1 VFGESVSAPR
11 QSEECLFL
19 NVWTPSPDGQ
29 RRPVMVWL
37 HGGGLTAGSGSGA
50 LSDGAKLAA
59 RGDVVIVSV
68 NHRIG
73 LFGFLHLGDHV
84 EDERFRDSSCVGIQD
99 LVAALEWVRDN
110 IGEFGGDPS
119 NVTIFGSSGGAVK
132 ACFLLGVPEAE
143 GLFHRAIVMSGP
155 ALCGLD
161 RTTAALT
168 TSAIFA
174 ALPVESPTIEEL
186 QALPVEELLAAQ
198 TQALV
203 PFATPHALGPVSGG
217 DVLPLH
223 PFQPTASP
231 SSLGVPMLLGTTQ
244 DEMSLF
250 LAAMLGGAEL
260 TQDALPFAVAGLS
273 RLSPDVIPRLIE
285 TYSASRPSATPF
297 ELATAITTDVV
308 RLNAIALAERRV
320 ESAAEPTYMYV
331 FAYETDQLDARL
343 KATHGMDVP
352 FVFGTLDV
360 APLAGGRPDRYA
372 LVDLMTQAWTSFART
387 GVPLIAGAE
396 TWPAYDLASRKTM
409 ILNAEAHLVSDPGR
423 DERAAWGFVPPLP
436 TV

>member
-1 VFGESVSAPR
+1 
-11 QSEECLFL
+11 
-19 NVWTPSPDGQ
+19 
-29 RRPVMVWL
+29 
-37 HGGGLTAGSGSGA
+37 
-50 LSDGAKLAA
+50 
-59 RGDVVIVSV
+59 
-68 NHRIG
+68 
-73 LFGFLHLGDHV
+73 
-84 EDERFRDSSCVGIQD
+84 
-99 LVAALEWVRDN
+99 
-110 IGEFGGDPS
+110 
-119 NVTIFGSSGGAVK
+119 
-132 ACFLLGVPEAE
+132 
-143 GLFHRAIVMSGP
+143 
-155 ALCGLD
+155 
-161 RTTAALT
+161 
-168 TSAIFA
+168 
-174 ALPVESPTIEEL
+174 
-186 QALPVEELLAAQ
+186 
-198 TQALV
+198 
-203 PFATPHALGPVSGG
+203 
-217 DVLPLH
+217 
-223 PFQPTASP
+223 
-231 SSLGVPMLLGTTQ
+231 MLLGTTQ

-320 ESAAEPTYMYV
+320 ESAAEPTFMYV

-360 APLAGGRPDRYA
+360 APLAGGRSDRYA